1 MKLLLIRLLNASLF
15 NALLAEPL
23 SYITPGKKLTTVISP
38 CLNNDFFE

>member
-23 SYITPGKKLTTVISP
+23 SYITPGKKTDDGHKSLS
-38 CLNNDFFE
+38 